1 MKLLMVESPQYPQD
15 SLAVDLAALGY
26 AVDRVAD
33 GESALQNAANHDY
46 EVIVLDLRLPSESS
60 LLVLHEIRES
70 DRRVDI
76 LVLAARNQIHDR
88 VTALIQGA
96 DDYLVIPVSAAQLHA
111 RIERLARRRRA
122 VSPGDQVTETGR
134 RVRHLDRLIANL
146 LQMCNPQTGSIEQVI
161 SEVRLGS
168 LLQRLRAQLE
178 AKSAAHGVE
187 LQIEDIDTPAL
198 LADARWLEQLLTN
211 LVYHL
216 ITICPAG
223 DRIRIGFRREGDF
236 GSLEIESSA
245 DAEPD
250 LSLIRSCAQ
259 HLNLEVSQTRRR
271 DSMRIRISRLRIF

>member
-15 SLAVDLAALGY
+15 SLAGELGVLGY
-26 AVDRVAD
+26 RVDRVTD
-33 GESALQNAANHDY
+33 GKAALERVGTAHYA
-46 EVIVLDLRLPSESS
+46 VIVLDLRIPSESS
-60 LLVLHEIRES
+60 LLVLHEIRET

-96 DDYLVIPVSAAQLHA
+96 DDYLVIPVSALQLHA

-122 VSPGDQVTETGR
+122 DETGTRVSETGR
-134 RVRHLDRLIANL
+134 RVRHLDRLISNL
-146 LQMCNPQTGSIEQVI
+146 LQLCNPEGGGIEQVI
-161 SEVRLGS
+161 SEVRLGN
-168 LLQRLRAQLE
+168 LLQRLKEGLE
-178 AKSAAHGVE
+178 AKSALHGVD
-187 LQIEDIDTPAL
+187 LQIDDTDAPAL

-223 DRIRIGFRREGDF
+223 DRIRIGFEREGDF
-236 GSLEIESSA
+236 GSLDIESSA

-250 LSLIRSCAQ
+250 LSLIQSCAR
-259 HLNLEVSQTRRR
+259 HLNLEVSQVRQR
-271 DSMRIRISRLRIF
+271 DSMQIRISRLRIF